1 MKRNIRY
8 YVNNLMLFE
17 RNREWLIS
25 NIKLKYKVSY
35 YFQIVKSYLGV
46 IMFKN
51 YSIKYLGKNFTY
63 DNPATPLNLQNYPY
77 EITNKILANM
87 NKRPKTALDIGGNIG
102 QFSITLKHMLGEKA
116 KIDIFEPNK
125 VIFPLLLQNIKGLK
139 NIKAYNYAIGE
150 RNAKV
155 KMYVE
160 TGRSGTASFIEENAS
175 DNKDLLNT
183 IDIDMINSIPSYTRR
198 KHYDIVKID
207 VEGYEYN
214 VIKTLKN
221 ITMNYLF
228 IEVSSG
234 RSKNYLHS
242 ELFAMIAKKF
252 GAYDIVYS
260 STVSKYSNTYD
271 ILLEF
276 ENKVK

>member
-1 MKRNIRY
+1 
-8 YVNNLMLFE
+8 
-17 RNREWLIS
+17 
-25 NIKLKYKVSY
+25 
-35 YFQIVKSYLGV
+35 
-46 IMFKN
+46 
-51 YSIKYLGKNFTY
+51 
-63 DNPATPLNLQNYPY
+63 
-77 EITNKILANM
+77 
-87 NKRPKTALDIGGNIG
+87 
-102 QFSITLKHMLGEKA
+102 
-116 KIDIFEPNK
+116 
-125 VIFPLLLQNIKGLK
+125 
-139 NIKAYNYAIGE
+139 
-150 RNAKV
+150 
-155 KMYVE
+155 MYVE